1 MGYEWAKDLVHVPFG
16 LVSLGD
22 GKLSTRQGHVV
33 LMEDILNQSVE
44 KTRGIIESKNP
55 NLENKEAVAEE
66 VGIGAIIF
74 DDLYNSRITITQCNF
89 KGNNEKEFKYHH
101 IGSRSALPEQLQDT
115 LRKV

>member
-55 NLENKEAVAEE
+55 NLEIRKQLLKKLVS
-66 VGIGAIIF
+66 VQLFLMI
-74 DDLYNSRITITQCNF
+74 YITQ
-89 KGNNEKEFKYHH
+89 E
-101 IGSRSALPEQLQDT
+101 
-115 LRKV
+115 LRMLYLI